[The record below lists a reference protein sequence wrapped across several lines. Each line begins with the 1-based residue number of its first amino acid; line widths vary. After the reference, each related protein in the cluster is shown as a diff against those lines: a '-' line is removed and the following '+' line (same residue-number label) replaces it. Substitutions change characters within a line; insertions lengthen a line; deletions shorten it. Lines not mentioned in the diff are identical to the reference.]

1 MAARFARC
9 HFARIRSQ
17 LDFWR
22 YAAHSPAEHLR
33 KRASRLRPQGTFLGA
48 EGLTDEEADAI
59 ELSNE
64 QYDDLRRRA
73 DEIDERHNAP
83 HDALEIDVL
92 RLGRRGG
99 G

>member
-1 MAARFARC
+1 
-9 HFARIRSQ
+9 
-17 LDFWR
+17 
-22 YAAHSPAEHLR
+22 
-33 KRASRLRPQGTFLGA
+33 LGP